1 MKWIKFFLACT
12 LGFLGGWSVG
22 LVIEAQTVQSK
33 PPAPTLYVPSE
44 VQLLRLQVRQ
54 RDALLAQQELARAQS
69 QFQQALLSLNA
80 EADKVKLDNK
90 WPATLTFDPGT
101 VTFNEPSLAAPAP
114 TAPTAPAATP
124 AAATPKPEAKKP

>member
-1 MKWIKFFLACT
+1 MRRIVRFILVCT
-12 LGFLGGWSVG
+12 LSFIGGWSVG

-33 PPAPTLYVPSE
+33 PPAPSVYVPSE

-90 WPATLTFDPGT
+90 WPVTLTFDPGT
-101 VTFNEPSLAAPAP
+101 VTFNEPSLAAPA
-114 TAPTAPAATP
+114 AAPAATP
-124 AAATPKPEAKKP
+124 AVAAPKPEAKKP